1 MIDHDRMKGGL
12 AAVGILLAAT
22 GCASRLT
29 PIGPGFIYEPDQRE
43 QRLWETSRALA
54 AGLRVPGVVY
64 EDDEL
69 REYLQGVLHRVVGN
83 NLTPY
88 LPLVFRVS
96 IIDSTVPNASS
107 YAQGDIFIHTGVLG
121 RIRNEAQL
129 ASLIGHEVT
138 HSTHRHVYQRS
149 EDRYARRGTM
159 TYLSVLSALG
169 GGNIHKMVSGVGKV
183 ITEAA
188 IAGFSRDNER
198 ESDQVGLIL
207 IAQAGYD
214 PREGAKLWQQMLDAT
229 DRKDRNRHFMY
240 ASHPKM
246 KERVKTSGRL
256 VERMPSQLIEQATD
270 VGRDRY
276 VAAAGHLILEEA
288 RTHIV
293 RGKFDLAEQTLLFLQ
308 EAMPDNA
315 EPLSVLGDLC
325 RARALSDDTERAV
338 TAYEQAL
345 ELDSDYASAHLGL
358 GFTFVKSGQKLQ
370 ALEHLRRFLE
380 LDPDAVNADYVR
392 EFITNLSTEP

>member
-1 MIDHDRMKGGL
+1 MTGNNRIKSGL
-12 AAVGILLAAT
+12 AVVGILLVVT
-22 GCASRLT
+22 GCVSRIT
-29 PIGPGFIYEPDQRE
+29 PIGPGFIYEPDE
-43 QRLWETSRALA
+43 EEKRLWDSSRGFA
-54 AGLRVPGVVY
+54 AILRVPGVIY
-64 EDDEL
+64 EDAEL
-69 REYLQGVLHRVVGN
+69 QEYVQGVLHRVLGN

-88 LPLVFRVS
+88 LPLKPRVS
-96 IIDSTVPNASS
+96 FVDSTVTQAF
-107 YAQGDIFIHTGVLG
+107 ALGHGDIFLHSGILG

-129 ASLIGHEVT
+129 ALLLGHEIT

-149 EDRYARRGTM
+149 EDRYARRGTLS
-159 TYLSVLSALG
+159 YLSVLSALG
-169 GGNIHKMVSGVGKV
+169 GGNIHKMVSGVGSV

-246 KERVKTSGRL
+246 KDRVKTSGRL
-256 VERMPSQLIEQATD
+256 VERMPPELIEQATD

-276 VAAAGHLILEEA
+276 VAAAGHMILEEA
-288 RTHIV
+288 RTHIT
-293 RGKFDLAEQTLLFLQ
+293 RGKFDLAERTLLFLRD
-308 EAMPDNA
+308 AMPDNA

-325 RARALSDDTERAV
+325 RARAKSGDAERAV
-338 TAYEQAL
+338 NAYEQSI
-345 ELDSDYASAHLGL
+345 ELDSGIASAHLGL
-358 GFTFVKSGQKLQ
+358 GFTFVKTGQKVK
-370 ALEHLRRFLE
+370 ALDHLRRFLE

-392 EFITNLSTEP
+392 DFITNLSTEP